1 LPQLL
6 ALEVALACHAGG
18 IALRSR
24 HIQRMAANVEFG
36 LKWVRQRQRVLTR
49 GVLALFC
56 LAWLQVAAIPCVMAS
71 ADAAGPAHPGHECP
85 YCPPADAA
93 PAGCDGHGSCAYPHG
108 PQVDARAAAPLF
120 LALPA
125 TLVLPSFDAV
135 NSGVVMAVAALPEPV
150 PRVPIPIS
158 FCRFIE

>member
-1 LPQLL
+1 MQL
-6 ALEVALACHAGG
+6 
-18 IALRSR
+18 
-24 HIQRMAANVEFG
+24 G

-71 ADAAGPAHPGHECP
+71 AGSADAAPAGHECP
-85 YCPPADAA
+85 YCPPTDTSM
-93 PAGCDGHGSCAYPHG
+93 AGCEGHGACAYPHE

-120 LALPA
+120 LALPV
-125 TLVLPSFDAV
+125 TLVLPSFDSVNDGVEVAV
-135 NSGVVMAVAALPEPV
+135 RALPEPV
-150 PRVPIPIS
+150 PRVPVPIS

>member
-1 LPQLL
+1 MKAHVQ
-6 ALEVALACHAGG
+6 
-18 IALRSR
+18 
-24 HIQRMAANVEFG
+24 FG
-36 LKWVRQRQRVLTR
+36 LVWVRQRKRVLTK

-71 ADAAGPAHPGHECP
+71 AGPVVPAQPGHECP
-85 YCPPADAA
+85 YCPPADSS
-93 PAGCDGHGSCAYPHG
+93 PAGCDGHGACTYPHG
-108 PQVDARAAAPLF
+108 LQVDARATAPLF
-120 LALPA
+120 LALPT

-135 NSGVVMAVAALPEPV
+135 NGGVVLAVAALPEPV

>member
-1 LPQLL
+1 
-6 ALEVALACHAGG
+6 
-18 IALRSR
+18 
-24 HIQRMAANVEFG
+24 MKFG
-36 LKWVRQRQRVLTR
+36 LDWVRQRQRVLTK

-71 ADAAGPAHPGHECP
+71 AGAAGPAQTSHECP
-85 YCPPADAA
+85 YCPPADA
-93 PAGCDGHGSCAYPHG
+93 PTAGCDGHGACAYPHG
-108 PQVDARAAAPLF
+108 PQVDARATAPLF

-135 NSGVVMAVAALPEPV
+135 NGGVELPVGAMPEPV

>member
-1 LPQLL
+1 MKVHVQL
-6 ALEVALACHAGG
+6 
-18 IALRSR
+18 
-24 HIQRMAANVEFG
+24 G
-36 LKWVRQRQRVLTR
+36 LMWVRQRQRVLTR

-71 ADAAGPAHPGHECP
+71 AGVADLAPAGHECP
-85 YCPPADAA
+85 YCPPADTS
-93 PAGCDGHGSCAYPHG
+93 PAGCEGHGACAYPHE

-135 NSGVVMAVAALPEPV
+135 NGGVVMSVAALPEPV

>member
-1 LPQLL
+1 
-6 ALEVALACHAGG
+6 
-18 IALRSR
+18 
-24 HIQRMAANVEFG
+24 MAVHVKFG
-36 LKWVRQRQRVLTR
+36 LDWVRQRQRVLTK

-71 ADAAGPAHPGHECP
+71 AGPAQPGHECP
-85 YCPPADAA
+85 YCPPADTSSAT
-93 PAGCDGHGSCAYPHG
+93 GCDGHGACAYPHG
-108 PQVDARAAAPLF
+108 PQVDARTAAPLF

-135 NSGVVMAVAALPEPV
+135 DGGVVVAVTALPAPV

>member
-1 LPQLL
+1 MKVHVQL
-6 ALEVALACHAGG
+6 
-18 IALRSR
+18 
-24 HIQRMAANVEFG
+24 G
-36 LKWVRQRQRVLTR
+36 LMWVRQRQRVLTR

-71 ADAAGPAHPGHECP
+71 AGAADLAPAGHECP
-85 YCPPADAA
+85 YCPPADTS
-93 PAGCDGHGSCAYPHG
+93 PAGCEGHGACAYPHE

-135 NSGVVMAVAALPEPV
+135 NGGVVVTVAALPEPV
-150 PRVPIPIS
+150 PRVPITIS
-158 FCRFIE
+158 LCRFIE

>member
-1 LPQLL
+1 MQL
-6 ALEVALACHAGG
+6 
-18 IALRSR
+18 
-24 HIQRMAANVEFG
+24 G

-71 ADAAGPAHPGHECP
+71 PGGADVQPATHDCP
-85 YCPPADAA
+85 YCPPADTS
-93 PAGCDGHGSCAYPHG
+93 PAGCDGHGACAFPHE

-120 LALPA
+120 LALPV
-125 TLVLPSFDAV
+125 TLALPSFDAV